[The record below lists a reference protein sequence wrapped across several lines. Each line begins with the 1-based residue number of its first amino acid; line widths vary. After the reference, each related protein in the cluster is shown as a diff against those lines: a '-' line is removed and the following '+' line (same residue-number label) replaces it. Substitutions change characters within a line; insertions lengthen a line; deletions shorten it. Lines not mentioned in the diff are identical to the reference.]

1 MLQPNFDALE
11 VNETYYD
18 CLTKVCVRV
27 CVGGFRV
34 SASVSLKT
42 PCNRDERED
51 LLISVEAWSLQR

>member
-1 MLQPNFDALE
+1 M
-11 VNETYYD
+11 
-18 CLTKVCVRV
+18 CVCVCVCV

-51 LLISVEAWSLQR
+51 LLISVEAWSLQKVNADISGSVLF